1 MRRALTLSL
10 AVLAAALG
18 TRASADPGER
28 ISALSDQRAVGIT
41 IYNAELAL
49 VRDRRHLT
57 LPRGE
62 SRLAL
67 RDVSAKIQPETALL
81 QSVGAPD
88 RLTVL
93 EQNFDYDLLSPDT
106 LLRKYVGRQVEV
118 IRTDPR
124 SGVRTRERATV
135 LATNGGVV
143 LRYADRIETALDGRL
158 AFPALPG
165 NLRDRPTLVSTLDNA
180 REGAQDVELTY
191 LSGGLDWKADY
202 TALLAANDERMDLR
216 GLITLKNE
224 SGTSYR
230 DAAVQLVAGDVNV
243 VRSAF
248 QPAPAP
254 QQLNAIGRT
263 ASRAAQEAL
272 LEYHLYTLPRRTTV
286 ADNQTKQV
294 ELLSAPDVAVSK
306 TLELRGQPYYYRS
319 ANPDLGTRLKVGT
332 YVSFRNQGGALG
344 VPLPKGAVRVYKRD
358 SAGTAQFV
366 GSDAIDHT
374 PKGETVRLHLGDSFD
389 VTAQRKQTDYRAMDE
404 RTFESAYQ
412 IVLRNAKK
420 SAETVQAVEP
430 IPGDWTMLESSAPY
444 VKSSAASATWSLRVP
459 AEGETTLA
467 YRVRTR
473 F

>member
-1 MRRALTLSL
+1 MRRPLTLWL
-10 AVLAAALG
+10 ALLVAALG
-18 TRASADPGER
+18 TRAGADSGER
-28 ISALSDQRAVGIT
+28 VSTLADQRAVGIT
-41 IYNAELAL
+41 IYNAQLAL
-49 VRDRRHLT
+49 VRDRRRLE

-106 LLRKYVGRQVEV
+106 LLQKYVGRQVEV

-124 SGVRTRERATV
+124 TGAQTRERATV

-143 LRYADRIETALDGRL
+143 LRYADRIETAVAGRL
-158 AFPALPG
+158 AFPALPES
-165 NLRDRPTLVSTLDNA
+165 LRDRPTLVTEVDNA

-202 TALLAANDERMDLR
+202 TALLAPSDDRLDLH

-248 QPAPAP
+248 QPVPAP
-254 QQLNAIGRT
+254 QPLSVIGNTR
-263 ASRAAQEAL
+263 SVSQEAL

-294 ELLSAPDVAVSK
+294 ELLSAPGVAVTK
-306 TLELRGQPYYYRS
+306 TLELRGQPYYYRAAQS
-319 ANPDLGTRLKVGT
+319 GDLGTRLKVGT
-332 YVSFRNQGGALG
+332 YVTFRNQGGALG
-344 VPLPKGAVRVYKRD
+344 VPLPKGVVRVYKRD
-358 SAGTAQFV
+358 STGTAQFV

-374 PKGETVRLHLGDSFD
+374 PKNETVRLHLGDAFD
-389 VTAQRKQTDYRAMDE
+389 VTAERKQTDYRAVDD
-404 RTFESAYQ
+404 RTSESAYQ
-412 IVLRNAKK
+412 IVLHNAKAT
-420 SAETVQAVEP
+420 AETVQIVEP
-430 IPGDWTMLESSAPY
+430 IPGDWTILQTSAPY
-444 VKSSAASATWSLRVP
+444 QKSSASTASWSLRVP
-459 AEGETTLA
+459 PEGTATLT

-473 F
+473 S